1 MRTWSSLA
9 VVVAALVAAGAA
21 VAADNPPGVYSDYA
35 TDGVL
40 SCGHSRAALRGVL
53 NDASIQQYGDPL
65 TILGLKLAIRKQLAG
80 GCRRKERATLPIGSA
95 ARSSGTTLPPTQPQS
110 DEGSRRQPSGAR
122 PAPQKPPLGS
132 DGDAQAGALG
142 AAGDGRDGWMV
153 LLGVGLLLVTLGS
166 GGWAAR
172 RAFNDEP

>member
-1 MRTWSSLA
+1 MRRWSSLA

-35 TDGVL
+35 KDGVL

-65 TILGLKLAIRKQLAG
+65 TILGLKLAVRKQLAG

-95 ARSSGTTLPPTQPQS
+95 ARSVGTTLPPTHPRS
-110 DEGSRRQPSGAR
+110 DERSRRQPSGGR
-122 PAPQKPPLGS
+122 PAQKPPASSGA
-132 DGDAQAGALG
+132 DPQAAALG

-153 LLGVGLLLVTLGS
+153 LLGVALLLVTLGS

>member
-1 MRTWSSLA
+1 MRRWSSLA
-9 VVVAALVAAGAA
+9 VVVAACVAAGAA
-21 VAADNPPGVYSDYA
+21 GAADNPPGVYSDYA
-35 TDGVL
+35 ADGVL

-65 TILGLKLAIRKQLAG
+65 TILGLKLAVRKQLAG

-95 ARSSGTTLPPTQPQS
+95 ARSGGTTLPSSQPQS
-110 DEGSRRQPSGAR
+110 DEGSRRRPSGGR
-122 PAPQKPPLGS
+122 PAPQKPPAGS
-132 DGDAQAGALG
+132 GTETQAALG

-153 LLGVGLLLVTLGS
+153 LLGVALLLVTLGS

-172 RAFNDEP
+172 RAFNDQP

>member
-1 MRTWSSLA
+1 
-9 VVVAALVAAGAA
+9 VVAALVAAGAA

-65 TILGLKLAIRKQLAG
+65 TILGLKLAVRKQLAG

-95 ARSSGTTLPPTQPQS
+95 ARSGGTTPPSAAPPSNPGSSTKPSSQRPKQP
-110 DEGSRRQPSGAR
+110 PANAGAEV
-122 PAPQKPPLGS
+122 
-132 DGDAQAGALG
+132 QAGALG

-153 LLGVGLLLVTLGS
+153 LLGVALLLVTLGS